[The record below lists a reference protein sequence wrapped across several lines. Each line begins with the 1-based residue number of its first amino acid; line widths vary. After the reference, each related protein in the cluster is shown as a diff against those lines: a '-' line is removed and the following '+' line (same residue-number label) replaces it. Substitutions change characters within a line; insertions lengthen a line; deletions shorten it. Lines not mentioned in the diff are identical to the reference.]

1 MQQAC
6 DFLNCRT
13 VGGPHG
19 DMLKAAIRGLST
31 QKENCFEKDT
41 IPRRK
46 FKAQRGL
53 RTEDLGV
60 PMVGD
65 SD

>member
-1 MQQAC
+1 MQRIF

-13 VGGPHG
+13 LGGR
-19 DMLKAAIRGLST
+19 MAICLRAAIRGLST
-31 QKENCFEKDT
+31 QKENCLEKDT
-41 IPRRK
+41 ISRRK

-60 PMVGD
+60 PMV
-65 SD
+65 